1 MNAAQEDA
9 PRAIGQGGRTGVLLS
24 NLGTPDAPT
33 PAAVRR
39 YLREFLSDRR
49 VVNLPPLLWWPILNG
64 IILTIRP
71 RKSAHAYQRIWRDDG
86 SPLLVISR
94 QQLAAIERRFSNR
107 DDLVFALGMR
117 YGTPSIGSALALLR
131 NAGAER
137 LIVLPLYPQYSSAT
151 TASTFDAVAAA
162 MRRWIL
168 VPGVNFIAHYFDQPW
183 YHRAVAAS
191 LREAWQVEPP
201 AERLLFSFHG
211 MPRVTRDAGDPY
223 YSQCEFT
230 ARAIAHELALPDE
243 RWQMTFQSRFGAQE
257 WLQPYTDR
265 TLVAWGSAGVESV
278 DVVCPGFSADC
289 LETLEEIEM
298 LNRETFIGA
307 GGKRYRY
314 IPALNGRDEHIEGLA
329 GMIER
334 LCP

>member
-1 MNAAQEDA
+1 MTDA
-9 PRAIGQGGRTGVLLS
+9 TAVATRADRQGGRTGVLLS

-49 VVNLPPLLWWPILNG
+49 VVNLPPLLWWPILYG
-64 IILTIRP
+64 VILTSRP
-71 RKSAHAYQRIWRDDG
+71 RKSAHAYQRIWRDSG
-86 SPLLVISR
+86 SPLLVNSR

-107 DDLVFALGMR
+107 QDLVFALGMR
-117 YGTPSIGSALALLR
+117 YGAPSIQSALESLR

-151 TASTFDAVAAA
+151 TASTFDAVATA
-162 MRRWIL
+162 MRRWIS
-168 VPGVNFIAHYFDQPW
+168 VPGMNFIAHYFDQPW
-183 YHRAVAAS
+183 YHRAIAAS
-191 LREAWQVEPP
+191 IREAWHREPP

-211 MPRVTRDAGDPY
+211 MPRATRDAGDPY

-230 ARAIAHELALPDE
+230 ARAIAHELALPAE
-243 RWQMTFQSRFGAQE
+243 RWRMTFQSRFGAQE
-257 WLQPYTDR
+257 WLQPYTDK
-265 TLVAWGSAGVESV
+265 TLVALGNGGVESV

-298 LNRETFIGA
+298 LNREIFIGG

-314 IPALNGRDEHIEGLA
+314 IPALNGRDDHIEGLA